1 MIYGEQDRFYNII
14 DPKKEASQDEDYDL
28 ENSNVVGLNVINIQ
42 YDNDPC
48 SMILFRNWT
57 HNFKY

>member
-14 DPKKEASQDEDYDL
+14 DPKKETSQDEDYDL